1 MTPDHSALI
10 ERLEAMADE
19 PSRLVREVDRVL
31 AEAAAAIR
39 DLTEWRDI
47 SEHSGHAPVMV
58 STKPSN
64 PNCLFS
70 EPVSAFVDA
79 TGVWRCLGSVG
90 GMAPLSRKPTH
101 FRPLPSAPNQA
112 KEAGE

>member
-1 MTPDHSALI
+1 MTDHSALI
-10 ERLEAMADE
+10 ERLEETDPLRIDFTAE
-19 PSRLVREVDRVL
+19 RR
-31 AEAAAAIR
+31 EAAAALR
-39 DLTEWRDI
+39 DLTEWREI

>member
-1 MTPDHSALI
+1 MTDHSALI
-10 ERLEAMADE
+10 ERLEAISNANE
-19 PSRLVREVDRVL
+19 FVL
-31 AEAAAAIR
+31 DIIAEAAAALR